1 MIDTREMLNRWLRN
15 LFILYW
21 VGFIVNFALQI
32 IEFGYEG
39 IVVHLA
45 TALTSWFGILA
56 YIIIEFI
63 D

>member
-1 MIDTREMLNRWLRN
+1 MIDAGEMLNRWLRR
-15 LFILYW
+15 LFILYLI
-21 VGFIVNFALQI
+21 GCLVNLGLQI
-32 IEFGYEG
+32 IEFGYES

-56 YIIIEFI
+56 YIIIDFI